1 MLYLD
6 TSAFLKPFT
15 REPEGHLIAAL
26 LDQREDEL
34 ISSFLLDVEASR
46 AAGRIGG
53 DAPIVVD
60 QALARIRRVQISA
73 TIVANAA
80 LLLPK
85 TQLGALAAIHL
96 ATAMAIPESTTVL
109 TYDLRLQDACRQVGL
124 PVFAPA

>member
-85 TQLGALAAIHL
+85 TQLGALDAIHL

-109 TYDLRLQDACRQVGL
+109 TYNLRLQDACRQVGL
-124 PVFAPA
+124 PVLAPA

>member
-15 REPEGHLIAAL
+15 REPEGQLIAAL

-85 TQLGALAAIHL
+85 TQLGALDAIHL

-109 TYDLRLQDACRQVGL
+109 TYNLRLQDACRQVGL
-124 PVFAPA
+124 PVLAPA

>member
-15 REPEGHLIAAL
+15 REPEGQLIAAL

-34 ISSFLLDVEASR
+34 VSSFLLDVEASR

-124 PVFAPA
+124 PVLAPA

>member
-6 TSAFLKPFT
+6 TSAFLKLFT
-15 REPEGHLIAAL
+15 REPEGQLIAAL

-34 ISSFLLDVEASR
+34 VSSFLLDVEASR

-124 PVFAPA
+124 PVLAPA

>member
-26 LDQREDEL
+26 LDEREDEL
-34 ISSFLLDVEASR
+34 VSSFLLDVEASR

-53 DAPIVVD
+53 AAPTVVD

-85 TQLGALAAIHL
+85 TQLGALDAIHL

-124 PVFAPA
+124 PVLAPA

>member
-6 TSAFLKPFT
+6 TSAFLKLFT
-15 REPEGHLIAAL
+15 REPEGQLIAAL

-34 ISSFLLDVEASR
+34 VSSFLLDVEASR

-85 TQLGALAAIHL
+85 TQLGALNAIHL

-109 TYDLRLQDACRQVGL
+109 TYDPRLQDACRQVGL
-124 PVFAPA
+124 PVLAPA

>member
-26 LDQREDEL
+26 LDEREDEL
-34 ISSFLLDVEASR
+34 VSSSLLDVEASR

-73 TIVANAA
+73 MIVANAA

-85 TQLGALAAIHL
+85 TQLGALDAIHL

-109 TYDLRLQDACRQVGL
+109 TYNLRLQDACRQVGL
-124 PVFAPA
+124 PVLAPA